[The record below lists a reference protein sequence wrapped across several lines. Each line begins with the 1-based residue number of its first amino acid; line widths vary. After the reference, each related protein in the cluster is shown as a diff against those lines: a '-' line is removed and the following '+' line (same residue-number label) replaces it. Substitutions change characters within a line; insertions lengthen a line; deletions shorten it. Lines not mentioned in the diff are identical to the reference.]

1 MIVALSVFAAH
12 LLKANID
19 PLKEVKLHSG
29 ELMRVVKFG
38 GKADYGMLRNVLILK
53 KDGTVIDKA
62 WNKTL
67 SMKLNKS
74 QWDDFNTNLEYFPQ
88 NWPYIEKIPKA
99 TKEEMRSDR
108 TEFYLEVRYKKTIK
122 RWSSVGRKEPWP
134 FPLFDTTD
142 VWEYLLKNP

>member
-1 MIVALSVFAAH
+1 MIVAISFFASFQ
-12 LLKANID
+12 LKATID
-19 PLKEVKLHSG
+19 PLKEVKLRPN
-29 ELMRVVKFG
+29 ELMRVVRLG
-38 GKADYGMLRNVLILK
+38 GKADYGILRNVLILK

-67 SMKLNKS
+67 TMKLNKA
-74 QWDDFNTNLEYFPQ
+74 QWEDFHSNLEYFPQ
-88 NWPYIEKIPKA
+88 NWPAIEKIPK
-99 TKEEMRSDR
+99 EEMRTDR

-122 RWSSVGRKEPWP
+122 RWNSVGRKEPWP